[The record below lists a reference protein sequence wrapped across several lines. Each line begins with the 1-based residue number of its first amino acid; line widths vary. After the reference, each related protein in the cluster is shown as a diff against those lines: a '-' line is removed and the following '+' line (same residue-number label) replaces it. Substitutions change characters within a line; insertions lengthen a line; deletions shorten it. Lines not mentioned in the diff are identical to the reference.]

1 MDRKLDDS
9 LQILPSCT
17 SPNLVIGE
25 DSVNTW
31 CCHLADGGRLVNQ
44 NSPKLV
50 HDGKDHTFSKRSDGR
65 GDTYTRSRD
74 RDKRPLSFTNNTR
87 STYDFPSSPGLSP
100 FTTGSDYKRLVTSS
114 TYRGRQSPLADVF
127 RYDGGITS
135 HDSTSGYVSP
145 LMTSRHRPP
154 RLKIY
159 PGALASSSL
168 RGLGQRY
175 WQVEVTCD
183 LKVHL
188 YGLPI
193 FEAGVALAEAVDTS
207 GLVEGPGQTWI
218 LRLTTCYDHPDHV
231 CVRAVNGCRPLCH
244 FPVKECRK
252 NETFTLKYGFLLNFD
267 RRELVVIDLAKMD
280 VLHVFENVD
289 TSRDLWPVFGVFS
302 RHRHH
307 VQLRLVSGKQLRLDS
322 GVSTIISKMVN
333 RQAHAL
339 SEHTPSPANFRYSV
353 YTQAT

>member
-17 SPNLVIGE
+17 SPNLEIE
-25 DSVNTW
+25 EACVNTW
-31 CCHLADGGRLVNQ
+31 CCHLAEDGRLVNQ
-44 NSPKLV
+44 NSSKPV
-50 HDGKDHTFSKRSDGR
+50 HDGKVVLSKHSSSR
-65 GDTYTRSRD
+65 GDNVSWARD
-74 RDKRPLSFTNNTR
+74 RDKRPSSPFMLNTQN
-87 STYDFPSSPGLSP
+87 TYRFPSSPGLSP
-100 FTTGSDYKRLVTSS
+100 FSTGSDYKREMTSS
-114 TYRGRQSPLADVF
+114 YRGRHSPLPDVF
-127 RYDGGITS
+127 RYDDGMTS
-135 HDSTSGYVSP
+135 HDPTSGYVSP
-145 LMTSRHRPP
+145 LKTSRQRPP

-168 RGLGQRY
+168 RGFGQRY
-175 WQVEVTCD
+175 WQVEATCN

-188 YGLPI
+188 YGLPV
-193 FEAGVALAEAVDTS
+193 FEAGVSLAEAADTS
-207 GLVEGPGQTWI
+207 GLVDVAGKTWL

-267 RRELVVIDLAKMD
+267 RRELVVIDLARMD

-307 VQLRLVSGKQLRLDS
+307 VQLRLVSGKHLRLES
-322 GVSTIISKMVN
+322 AVSAIISKMIN
-333 RQAHAL
+333 RQTD
-339 SEHTPSPANFRYSV
+339 EHSQNSFFATSFR
-353 YTQAT
+353 